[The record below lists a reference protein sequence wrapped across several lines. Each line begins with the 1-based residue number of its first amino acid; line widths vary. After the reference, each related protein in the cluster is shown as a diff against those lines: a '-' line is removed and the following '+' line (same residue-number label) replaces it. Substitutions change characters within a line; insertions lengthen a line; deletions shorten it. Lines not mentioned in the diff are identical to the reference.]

1 MRSHIPTPLP
11 SDDDDDDDDSLP
23 SPVAVNKED
32 RASPRPSAK
41 ATTFTFNLSSTLPT
55 TFPYT
60 ALLNTTQSISPS
72 QLVLTDFVTSKRR
85 SESPASSSND
95 SSSPPPSGDHP
106 PPAKKTKRKAR
117 TEEEKEVRA
126 QERTMRNRRA
136 AQESRDRKKRQFESL
151 EEENKRLQEEN
162 AKMKARIE
170 QLESQQ
176 FQLVSTHHS
185 ATLGDV
191 LGAAAT
197 VGGAMEVDS
206 PASEAVSEVKE
217 DEEEESCLESTF
229 HPAVM
234 ESVSDQQCLSSNSL
248 SSTSPPLSTTMTT
261 PTPSRLSRTLPT
273 LSTITLLLISSILL
287 SILIRIY
294 MKEEHSP
301 LPAYLL
307 KTMVL
312 PRSAPATFN
321 SLNTGSLFTGAE
333 MGCAYVSSS
342 RVGLERGCFPWSVGS
357 LDGLMGGR
365 TGLTGE
371 RGLGDG
377 KQGVLGKYRSRYTWV
392 S

>member
-11 SDDDDDDDDSLP
+11 SDDDDDDSLS
-23 SPVAVNKED
+23 SPVTVKKED
-32 RASPRPSAK
+32 PASPRPSSK
-41 ATTFTFNLSSTLPT
+41 AATFTFNLSSTLPT

-95 SSSPPPSGDHP
+95 SSSPPPGDHP

-117 TEEEKEVRA
+117 TEEEKEARA
-126 QERTMRNRRA
+126 QERTLRNRRA

-191 LGAAAT
+191 LDAAAT
-197 VGGAMEVDS
+197 VGGSMEVDS
-206 PASEAVSEVKE
+206 PASEAVIKVK
-217 DEEEESCLESTF
+217 EEESCLESTF

-234 ESVSDQQCLSSNSL
+234 EPVLDQQCLSSNSL
-248 SSTSPPLSTTMTT
+248 SSTFPPLSTTTIM
-261 PTPSRLSRTLPT
+261 PSRLSRTLPT
-273 LSTITLLLISSILL
+273 LSTITLWLISSILL
-287 SILIRIY
+287 SVLIRIY

-307 KTMVL
+307 KMMVL
-312 PRSAPATFN
+312 PCSAPATFN

-333 MGCAYVSSS
+333 TGCAYIFSSL
-342 RVGLERGCFPWSVGS
+342 VGLERGCFPWSVGS
-357 LDGLMGGR
+357 LDGLMGDQ

-371 RGLGDG
+371 HGLDDG

>member
-11 SDDDDDDDDSLP
+11 SDDDDDDSLP
-23 SPVAVNKED
+23 SPVAVKTEP
-32 RASPRPSAK
+32 ASPRPSST

-106 PPAKKTKRKAR
+106 PPSKKTKRKAR
-117 TEEEKEVRA
+117 TEEEKEARA
-126 QERTMRNRRA
+126 LERTMRNRRA

-217 DEEEESCLESTF
+217 EEEESCLEATF

-234 ESVSDQQCLSSNSL
+234 ESVLDQQCLSSNSL
-248 SSTSPPLSTTMTT
+248 SSTSPPLSTTTT
-261 PTPSRLSRTLPT
+261 IPSRLSRTLPT
-273 LSTITLLLISSILL
+273 SSTITLLLISLILL
-287 SILIRIY
+287 SVLIRIY

-307 KTMVL
+307 KMMVL
-312 PRSAPATFN
+312 PSSAPATFN

-333 MGCAYVSSS
+333 TGCAYVVSS

-357 LDGLMGGR
+357 LDGLMGDR

-371 RGLGDG
+371 RGHGDG
-377 KQGVLGKYRSRYTWV
+377 KQGCFG
-392 S
+392 

>member
-1 MRSHIPTPLP
+1 
-11 SDDDDDDDDSLP
+11 
-23 SPVAVNKED
+23 
-32 RASPRPSAK
+32 
-41 ATTFTFNLSSTLPT
+41 
-55 TFPYT
+55 
-60 ALLNTTQSISPS
+60 
-72 QLVLTDFVTSKRR
+72 
-85 SESPASSSND
+85 
-95 SSSPPPSGDHP
+95 
-106 PPAKKTKRKAR
+106 
-117 TEEEKEVRA
+117 
-126 QERTMRNRRA
+126 MRNRRA

-185 ATLGDV
+185 ATLGDG

-217 DEEEESCLESTF
+217 EEEESCLESTF

-248 SSTSPPLSTTMTT
+248 SSTSPPLSTMTMTT
-261 PTPSRLSRTLPT
+261 TPSRLSRTLPT

-287 SILIRIY
+287 SVLIRIY

-307 KTMVL
+307 KMMVFPL
-312 PRSAPATFN
+312 SAPATFN

-333 MGCAYVSSS
+333 TGCAYVFSS
-342 RVGLERGCFPWSVGS
+342 RVGLERACFPWSVGS
-357 LDGLMGGR
+357 LDGLMGDR

-371 RGLGDG
+371 RVLGDG
-377 KQGVLGKYRSRYTWV
+377 KQGVLGEHRSRYTSV